1 MAAYSHSPRVA
12 GHETASLR
20 ARGPTPTTPDHP
32 DHSPYGSLRSSLS
45 LRTPVHTLTLHEYR
59 KQQSTPVSRV
69 EAPPRKTLRRKTAA
83 FALNELERVPLV
95 SRTLRSDSRSL
106 SHPLH
111 SSQSAYQL
119 LPQQYP
125 FESQPAQDQTF
136 RSLSAEPRI
145 QSGSATSEVVSTTSS
160 KFRQFGARKRLPRPT
175 ADRSRAP
182 PPLAINTKASNQ
194 WAQPPRLIRY
204 NPPSR
209 ASFLA
214 DEPRWSDA
222 PSTATPSTFSLSR
235 FPQPPQLAD
244 PSFSPPPDDKAPS
257 QANAF
262 SFATAAPATPPAT
275 PAIIH
280 YRGAS
285 FDLINPHPSLQY
297 RDIVTPS
304 RDLDS
309 SEYLPLQT
317 SEDQF
322 EIYAEVRHFPPL
334 ETLHWLTTEQ
344 MAPKRILY
352 GDLNTAHAGIMR
364 CADDPLGLPNFNMP
378 LPPMPAAVSP
388 DSSGYTSPFYSPES
402 NLAPSP
408 LHVRKP
414 AVESRFSIKNLTRSL
429 TKRLGKTPDPEYEQE
444 MKEFYE
450 PILRDPSMSQG
461 NPSPPPLDSIY
472 APAHEASY
480 FPGSPMT
487 PISPMSS
494 EFPRENQDQ
503 SVHGRQQ
510 TGLAQGPNSEGLTSL
525 IPDSTSIEVGRT
537 EVPHDTMTQEEHS
550 SRPYYD
556 DLESIYASSSIY
568 TADDTRMSRYGH
580 SVTSHRQS
588 NAFLRFSGMN
598 ASEHAQEY
606 SYDTLRRTSRLT
618 SGPTST
624 EFHGRSGAQGAGKT
638 DTISKFIDRYDPGD
652 TTHNSS
658 NLHDDQTSR
667 NLNTIGSDSDG
678 AEEEF
683 CGAIAQPI
691 QQGPFQPTYDASCN
705 DSALQNSES
714 HVQIQPVIAR
724 KFPSIRHPGLP
735 PTSPA
740 PLAPAFEYD
749 DLPYLPQ
756 PPAPA
761 ELYSRVTDYS
771 YGDTRNLLQLSP
783 SDETAL
789 PVLHQEGLQPSSSY
803 SQPEAKAVEPSS
815 SYSQDDSRGVLQYTE
830 YVVEKNGQPSNNT
843 TTEQSSKNPEIPAM
857 WSRRGSIGLPRNKRC
872 SHRSSA
878 GRTVGDD
885 KADWETIDGDSQR
898 GRVSL
903 DSIANYSSSEEG
915 EPRHSPVQSPQWSKA
930 KHSQFLN
937 YIHPSPPSSRANAFK
952 SSPQFGA
959 RTSIHTAPEIFSP
972 TTMSSP
978 RESIT
983 TPAFHYRSRPIDY
996 LGNGTVEEPR
1006 ETPWASPYTLSKK
1019 ETQELLASGPN
1030 DDILFDADSDR
1041 GSDWLGS
1048 QPRSLEPQ
1056 NDTPSIELSRKSR
1069 RFGFVPAPARRSSSS
1084 ESLPFDVSVERQNTL
1099 RKLSCG
1105 SKEGLRD
1112 MYVPSSSVKD
1122 SSSPNNGPSY
1132 RAARQKPRAEYPDF
1146 YACPY
1151 PATGSETR
1159 VQQGQVYPL
1168 LKIEKSP
1175 SGVTLFPSAYSL
1187 EPVQPSSPLAGP
1199 TNRISLGNST
1209 KFRPTRQSS
1218 RHVAVPGQTKLREM
1232 FLAPSGSRSITSSQQ
1247 TRFSQL
1253 MREATRPERPSTG
1266 DTTTPLRTEGFRTT
1280 TLAPPLPI
1288 VAHRHSP
1295 HLLCPRREAKPEN
1308 EERRRKLSWFIFAM
1322 FCIFPPCMFL
1332 YRFWGDS
1339 IVVSVTKGQLGHCT
1353 ARSKRV
1359 AFIAGIFVN
1368 MGLIT
1373 AVLVPVL
1380 GALAFRTA

>member
-20 ARGPTPTTPDHP
+20 ARIPTPTTPDH
-32 DHSPYGSLRSSLS
+32 SPHDSLRSSLS
-45 LRTPVHTLTLHEYR
+45 LRTPFHTLTLHEYR

-69 EAPPRKTLRRKTAA
+69 EAPPGKTLRRKTAA

-106 SHPLH
+106 LRPLH

-119 LPQQYP
+119 LPQEHH
-125 FESQPAQDQTF
+125 FGSQPAQDQTF
-136 RSLSAEPRI
+136 RSLSAEPRV
-145 QSGSATSEVVSTTSS
+145 QSGTATSQVVSNTSS
-160 KFRQFGARKRLPRPT
+160 KFRQFGARKRLPRP
-175 ADRSRAP
+175 AAEGSRAP
-182 PPLAINTKASNQ
+182 LPLAIDTKASNQ
-194 WAQPPRLIRY
+194 WNQPPRLIRY

-209 ASFLA
+209 ASVLT

-222 PSTATPSTFSLSR
+222 PSTTTPSTFSLSR
-235 FPQPPQLAD
+235 FPHPPQLAD
-244 PSFSPPPDDKAPS
+244 PSFSPPPDEKTS
-257 QANAF
+257 SKVNAF

-317 SEDQF
+317 PEEEF
-322 EIYAEVRHFPPL
+322 EIYAEVRYLPPV
-334 ETLHWLTTEQ
+334 EIPRWLTTKQ
-344 MAPKRILY
+344 MAPKRVLY

-364 CADDPLGLPNFNMP
+364 CTDDPIGLPNFNMP
-378 LPPMPAAVSP
+378 LPPTPAAISP
-388 DSSGYTSPFYSPES
+388 DSSGYISPFYSPES

-429 TKRLGKTPDPEYEQE
+429 TKRLGKTSDPEYEQE
-444 MKEFYE
+444 MKEFYQ
-450 PILRDPSMSQG
+450 PILRDPSISQG
-461 NPSPPPLDSIY
+461 NPSPPPLDSVY
-472 APAHEASY
+472 APAHGASY
-480 FPGSPMT
+480 FPGSPVT

-494 EFPRENQDQ
+494 EFPHENQNQ
-503 SVHGRQQ
+503 SVRGRQQ
-510 TGLAQGPNSEGLTSL
+510 TDLAQGSTSEGLTSL
-525 IPDSTSIEVGRT
+525 IPDGPSIEVGRT
-537 EVPHDTMTQEEHS
+537 EGPHDTMAQEEIS

-568 TADDTRMSRYGH
+568 TADDPRMSRYEH
-580 SVTSHRQS
+580 SVASHRQS

-606 SYDTLRRTSRLT
+606 SYDTLRRNSRLV
-618 SGPTST
+618 SGPTNT
-624 EFHGRSGAQGAGKT
+624 EFHGRSGVQGAGKT
-638 DTISKFIDRYDPGD
+638 DTISKFIDRYDPED
-652 TTHNSS
+652 TTHISS
-658 NLHDDQTSR
+658 SLQDDQTSR
-667 NLNTIGSDSDG
+667 NLNIIGSDSDD

-683 CGAIAQPI
+683 CRVIAHPT
-691 QQGPFQPTYDASCN
+691 QQVPVQPTYDASCN
-705 DSALQNSES
+705 DAALQHSES
-714 HVQIQPVIAR
+714 HVQIQPVLAR
-724 KFPSIRHPGLP
+724 KFASIRHPGLP
-735 PTSPA
+735 PNSPA

-783 SDETAL
+783 SNETDL
-789 PVLHQEGLQPSSSY
+789 PVLHQGGLQPSSSY

-815 SYSQDDSRGVLQYTE
+815 SYSQDDSRGALQYTE
-830 YVVEKNGQPSNNT
+830 YVVEKNGQPSNDAM
-843 TTEQSSKNPEIPAM
+843 TEQPSKNPGIPAM
-857 WSRRGSIGLPRNKRC
+857 WSRRGSIGLPRNKRR

-885 KADWETIDGDSQR
+885 KADWETIDGDSQQ
-898 GRVSL
+898 GRASL

-915 EPRHSPVQSPQWSKA
+915 EPRHSPVQPPQWNKA
-930 KHSQFLN
+930 KHSRFLN
-937 YIHPSPPSSRANAFK
+937 YIHPSPPSSHANAFK
-952 SSPQFGA
+952 SSPKFGV
-959 RTSIHTAPEIFSP
+959 RTSIHTVPEIFSP

-978 RESIT
+978 REPIT

-1030 DDILFDADSDR
+1030 DDILFDAESG

-1056 NDTPSIELSRKSR
+1056 DDTRSIELSRKSR
-1069 RFGFVPAPARRSSSS
+1069 RFGFVAAPAPHSSSP
-1084 ESLPFDVSVERQNTL
+1084 ESLPFEVSVERQNTL

-1112 MYVPSSSVKD
+1112 TCVPDSSVKD
-1122 SSSPNNGPSY
+1122 SSNPNTEPSY
-1132 RAARQKPRAEYPDF
+1132 PAVRQRPRAEYPDF
-1146 YACPY
+1146 YACSY

-1159 VQQGQVYPL
+1159 VQQGKVYPP

-1175 SGVTLFPSAYSL
+1175 SETTLFPSAYSL

-1199 TNRISLGNST
+1199 SNRMSLGNST
-1209 KFRPTRQSS
+1209 KFRRTRQSS
-1218 RHVAVPGQTKLREM
+1218 RPVAVPGQTKLREM
-1232 FLAPSGSRSITSSQQ
+1232 FLASSGSRSATSSQQ

-1266 DTTTPLRTEGFRTT
+1266 DTTTPLRTEDSRTI

-1288 VAHRHSP
+1288 VAYRHSP
-1295 HLLCPRREAKPEN
+1295 HLLCPRREAKPED

-1332 YRFWGDS
+1332 YRVWGDS

-1359 AFIAGIFVN
+1359 ALIAGIFVN
-1368 MGLIT
+1368 LSLIT

-1380 GALAFRTA
+1380 GALALRVA